1 MHNKRLGYLTTDP
14 KDLGTALKLSV
25 RIKLPKLAK
34 DGRLAALLKSLNL
47 SHRYRVV
54 NEAKNDNESIDD
66 KTQILE
72 ISSIQTLGKSE
83 VYNFILKESF

>member
-1 MHNKRLGYLTTDP
+1 MHSKRLGYLTTDP
-14 KDLGTALKLSV
+14 ANLGTALKLSV

-47 SHRYRVV
+47 NHRYRLI
-54 NEAKNDNESIDD
+54 NDAKKGDEQSEADEKV
-66 KTQILE
+66 TILE

-83 VYNFILKESF
+83 V